1 MGMQGWTQE
10 SWDAQMNANLRGV
23 LEFTEQLL
31 PIMAEG
37 KRLCEHAWCTHSSDE
52 LASDYEMEIPQVFRL
67 HIFVLNCMM
76 NQSSGAR
83 CVHSPGEKQLFC
95 FIDFLDAWQS
105 EVMSAHVG
113 RK

>member
-37 KRLCEHAWCTHSSDE
+37 KVMRACLVHA
-52 LASDYEMEIPQVFRL
+52 Q
-67 HIFVLNCMM
+67 
-76 NQSSGAR
+76 Q
-83 CVHSPGEKQLFC
+83 
-95 FIDFLDAWQS
+95 
-105 EVMSAHVG
+105 
-113 RK
+113 